1 VQFEILVMTDD
12 TPPLSDVTKTPKKT
26 KKCGPLQPS
35 PGNLDEVSCKLLLQA
50 TSGTTRTCPAASP
63 EGLANAMVC
72 AIHQEGTLAQHIA
85 AVAHLT
91 LAPAVSNKQQLSL
104 VKSIYSW
111 QLTSIPAN
119 INVPPKAF
127 NKHHD
132 QPSSRLKQPPA

>member
-1 VQFEILVMTDD
+1 MTDD

-72 AIHQEGTLAQHIA
+72 AIHQEGALAQHIA

-104 VKSIYSW
+104 VKSIIYSW
-111 QLTSIPAN
+111 QLTSIPAD

-132 QPSSRLKQPPA
+132 RLPALACEQPPA